1 MADKVEEELV
11 EETGIMEENENKA
24 ADEDLSEDMAGE
36 EVVKMR
42 SLNKEQPEKEL
53 KGNTDY
59 K

>member
-1 MADKVEEELV
+1 
-11 EETGIMEENENKA
+11 MEENENKA